1 MAHNE
6 LKKVDADVKYMMFLS
21 DGQPYDKGYTEAVRA
36 AAADGITVST
46 IALGFNGRVLERLA
60 KEGGGRYYNV
70 TNAMELPEIM
80 LSETEQVTVDSK
92 ITGWRGEGQL
102 RLRQVFSRFFEVVE
116 NAAQGRDVRVTITT
130 ALKDPDSM
138 NGEEERY
145 SVDNVAL
152 DSLPLVNYATGKVN
166 EQVIPFRFLPGD
178 LKQLSGIT
186 VTEVA

>member
-1 MAHNE
+1 MIQ
-6 LKKVDADVKYMMFLS
+6 VYT
-21 DGQPYDKGYTEAVRA
+21 DGVLAYDNRLEAY
-36 AAADGITVST
+36 
-46 IALGFNGRVLERLA
+46 AL
-60 KEGGGRYYNV
+60 
-70 TNAMELPEIM
+70 
-80 LSETEQVTVDSK
+80 
-92 ITGWRGEGQL
+92 
-102 RLRQVFSRFFEVVE
+102 
-116 NAAQGRDVRVTITT
+116 QGLTITT

-178 LKQLSGIT
+178 LKQLSAIH

>member
-1 MAHNE
+1 MAN
-6 LKKVDADVKYMMFLS
+6 LS
-21 DGQPYDKGYTEAVRA
+21 A
-36 AAADGITVST
+36 
-46 IALGFNGRVLERLA
+46 NRVLSGSFAEIWVDGNRIAEASAIQLTVRLIRSDVQI
-60 KEGGGRYYNV
+60 G
-70 TNAMELPEIM
+70 MD
-80 LSETEQVTVDSK
+80 VDSK

-102 RLRQVFSRFFEVVE
+102 RLRQVFSRFFDVVE
-116 NAAQGRDVRVTITT
+116 QAGAGHDLRVTITT

-166 EQVIPFRFLPGD
+166 EQVISFRFLPGD
-178 LKQLSGIT
+178 LKQLSGIS

>member
-1 MAHNE
+1 MSG
-6 LKKVDADVKYMMFLS
+6 LS
-21 DGQPYDKGYTEAVRA
+21 A
-36 AAADGITVST
+36 
-46 IALGFNGRVLERLA
+46 NRVLSGSFA
-60 KEGGGRYYNV
+60 
-70 TNAMELPEIM
+70 EIWVDGNRIAEASGIQM
-80 LSETEQVTVDSK
+80 TVKLIRSEVQIGMDVDSK
-92 ITGWRGEGQL
+92 ITGCRGEGQL
-102 RLRQVFSRFFEVVE
+102 RLRQVFSRFFDVVE
-116 NAAQGRDVRVTITT
+116 NAAAGTDLRGTITT

-178 LKQLSGIT
+178 LKQLSAIH

>member
-1 MAHNE
+1 MAS
-6 LKKVDADVKYMMFLS
+6 LS
-21 DGQPYDKGYTEAVRA
+21 A
-36 AAADGITVST
+36 
-46 IALGFNGRVLERLA
+46 NRVLSGSFAEVWVDGSRIAEASAIQLTVQLIRTDVQI
-60 KEGGGRYYNV
+60 G
-70 TNAMELPEIM
+70 MD
-80 LSETEQVTVDSK
+80 VDSK

-178 LKQLSGIT
+178 LKQLSGIQ

>member
-1 MAHNE
+1 MA
-6 LKKVDADVKYMMFLS
+6 KLS
-21 DGQPYDKGYTEAVRA
+21 A
-36 AAADGITVST
+36 
-46 IALGFNGRVLERLA
+46 NRVLSGSFA
-60 KEGGGRYYNV
+60 
-70 TNAMELPEIM
+70 EIWVDGSRIAEASAIQLTVKLLRSDVQIGM
-80 LSETEQVTVDSK
+80 DVDSK

-102 RLRQVFSRFFEVVE
+102 RLKQVFSRFFDIVE
-116 NAAQGRDVRVTITT
+116 GAAEGRDVRVTITT

-152 DSLPLVNYATGKVN
+152 DSLPLVNYAAGKIN

-178 LKQLSGIT
+178 LKQLSAVN

>member
-1 MAHNE
+1 MSG
-6 LKKVDADVKYMMFLS
+6 LS
-21 DGQPYDKGYTEAVRA
+21 A
-36 AAADGITVST
+36 
-46 IALGFNGRVLERLA
+46 NRVLSGSFAEVWVDDSRIAEASASQLTVRLIRSDVQI
-60 KEGGGRYYNV
+60 G
-70 TNAMELPEIM
+70 MD
-80 LSETEQVTVDSK
+80 VDSK

-178 LKQLSGIT
+178 LKQLSGIQ

>member
-1 MAHNE
+1 MSG
-6 LKKVDADVKYMMFLS
+6 LS
-21 DGQPYDKGYTEAVRA
+21 A
-36 AAADGITVST
+36 
-46 IALGFNGRVLERLA
+46 NRVLSGSFA
-60 KEGGGRYYNV
+60 
-70 TNAMELPEIM
+70 EIWVDGNRIAEASGIQM
-80 LSETEQVTVDSK
+80 TVKLIRSEVQIGMDVDSK
-92 ITGWRGEGQL
+92 ITGCRGEGQL
-102 RLRQVFSRFFEVVE
+102 RLRQVFSRFFDVVE
-116 NAAQGRDVRVTITT
+116 NASAGADLRVTITT

-178 LKQLSGIT
+178 LKQLSAIH

>member
-1 MAHNE
+1 MAN
-6 LKKVDADVKYMMFLS
+6 LS
-21 DGQPYDKGYTEAVRA
+21 A
-36 AAADGITVST
+36 
-46 IALGFNGRVLERLA
+46 NRVLSGSFAEIWVDGSRIAEASAIQLTVRLIRSDVQI
-60 KEGGGRYYNV
+60 G
-70 TNAMELPEIM
+70 MD
-80 LSETEQVTVDSK
+80 VDSK

-102 RLRQVFSRFFEVVE
+102 RLRQVFSRFFDVVE
-116 NAAQGRDVRVTITT
+116 QAGAGRDVRVTITT

-166 EQVIPFRFLPGD
+166 EQIIPFRFLPGD
-178 LKQLSGIT
+178 LKQLSSIH

>member
-1 MAHNE
+1 MAN
-6 LKKVDADVKYMMFLS
+6 LS
-21 DGQPYDKGYTEAVRA
+21 A
-36 AAADGITVST
+36 
-46 IALGFNGRVLERLA
+46 NRVLSGSFAEIWVDGNRIAEASAIQLTVRLIRSDVQI
-60 KEGGGRYYNV
+60 G
-70 TNAMELPEIM
+70 MD
-80 LSETEQVTVDSK
+80 VDSK

-102 RLRQVFSRFFEVVE
+102 RLRQVFSRFFDVVE
-116 NAAQGRDVRVTITT
+116 QAGAGHDLRVTITT

-178 LKQLSGIT
+178 LEQLSGIA

>member
-1 MAHNE
+1 MAN
-6 LKKVDADVKYMMFLS
+6 LS
-21 DGQPYDKGYTEAVRA
+21 A
-36 AAADGITVST
+36 
-46 IALGFNGRVLERLA
+46 NRVLSGSFAEIWVDSNRIAEASAIQLTVRLIRSDVQI
-60 KEGGGRYYNV
+60 G
-70 TNAMELPEIM
+70 MD
-80 LSETEQVTVDSK
+80 VDSK

-102 RLRQVFSRFFEVVE
+102 RLRQVFSRFFDVVE
-116 NAAQGRDVRVTITT
+116 QAGAGHDLRVTITT

-178 LKQLSGIT
+178 LKQLSGIA